1 MIVTSDNTDAFPVQ
15 ILIAELVNYA
25 TVTRKK
31 NPEAQNRQW
40 RVMTLDVMLEW
51 NACVNGCVM

>member
-1 MIVTSDNTDAFPVQ
+1 MQ

-31 NPEAQNRQW
+31 NPEVQNRQW